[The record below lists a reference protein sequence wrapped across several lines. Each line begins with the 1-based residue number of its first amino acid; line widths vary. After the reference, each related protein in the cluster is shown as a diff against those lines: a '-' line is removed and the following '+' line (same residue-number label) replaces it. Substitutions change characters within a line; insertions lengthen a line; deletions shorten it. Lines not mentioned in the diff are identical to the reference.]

1 MNQQIRFCQSSDG
14 TRIAYAVTGHGPLLL
29 KAPHWFT
36 HLEHEW
42 QSPVWRPW
50 IEALS
55 RDYTVARMDERG
67 SGLSDRDAEISFDAL
82 VRDLEAVAE
91 AAGFE
96 RFALLGHSQGGPIA
110 IEYAARHP
118 ERVNHLVLLG
128 AYARGWLKRNAPPEV
143 EQEIEAR
150 LKLLELSWER
160 DEPSYRQLFASQF
173 VPESSQ
179 EQLRS
184 LSELARRSMTHP
196 VLARLI
202 HCLFNVDVRESAA
215 RVRCPAL
222 LLHAKG
228 DLRVPFEEGRILAS
242 LIPGARLVPLDT
254 ANHVLLEGQ
263 PAFARF
269 FAELRAFLPP
279 SPAAEDRRRLGQL
292 TGREVEILDL
302 HRPRTGQFRHR
313 GAARALGEDRAQPH
327 HAYLRQAGRSEPRAG
342 HRARPPQ
349 RPGRGQGCC
358 GAVRGG
364 PDRPGRKK
372 PASGAGASC
381 ARRELPGPCRSPN
394 RKEA

>member
-14 TRIAYAVTGHGPLLL
+14 TRIAYAVTGRGPPLL

-55 RDYTVARMDERG
+55 RDHTVVRMDERG
-67 SGLSDRDAEISFDAL
+67 TGLSDRDAEISFDAL

-91 AAGFE
+91 AADLE

-118 ERVNHLVLLG
+118 ERVSHLVLLG
-128 AYARGWLKRNAPPEV
+128 AYARGWLKRNAPPEF

-184 LSELARRSMTHP
+184 LSELARRSVTRA
-196 VLARLI
+196 VLVRLI
-202 HCLFNVDVRESAA
+202 DCLYNVDVRESAA

-228 DLRVPFEEGRILAS
+228 DQRVPFEEGRLLAS
-242 LIPGARLVPLDT
+242 LIPGARLVLLDT
-254 ANHVLLEGQ
+254 ANHLLLEGE

-279 SPAAEDRRRLGQL
+279 SPETEDRRRLGEL
-292 TGREVEILDL
+292 TGRETEILDCIA
-302 HRPRTGQFRHR
+302 R
-313 GAARALGEDRAQPH
+313 GLDNSGIAALLELSEKTVRNHITHIFDKLGVENRAQAIVLARRNGLGEGKAAAAQ
-327 HAYLRQAGRSEPRAG
+327 
-342 HRARPPQ
+342 
-349 RPGRGQGCC
+349 
-358 GAVRGG
+358 
-364 PDRPGRKK
+364 
-372 PASGAGASC
+372 
-381 ARRELPGPCRSPN
+381 
-394 RKEA
+394 